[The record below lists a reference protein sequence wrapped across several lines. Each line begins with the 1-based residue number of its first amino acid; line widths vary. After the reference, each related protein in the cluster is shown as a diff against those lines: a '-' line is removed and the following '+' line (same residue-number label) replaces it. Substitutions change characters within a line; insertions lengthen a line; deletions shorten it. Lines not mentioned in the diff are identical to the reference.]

1 VLSASWH
8 KSVRDLTGRRAR
20 AAFTVTTLALA
31 VASIS
36 FLAIPTLID
45 RAMQDEVRD
54 GRLADVTLALRP
66 VELTDDQLDDIAALP
81 NVAAVEAT
89 SSIDV
94 RVLIGERRAPARVV
108 GVRDFAA
115 QEVDV
120 VRIDSGALAGD
131 GELVADVQNT
141 NVGLYDGQAGDE
153 VTVLSGTGEDRTLP
167 LTGRARSLPG
177 GEHVQD
183 NNVIVLYATASTV
196 AELSGEAGVDRLA
209 LRLDDP
215 SPDAAEATVE
225 AVRTHLASVPGFNGF
240 ANLPQVRAPGDWPGK
255 ADTEAFARFLSALT
269 VLALLSAVVLI
280 SSTMS
285 TLVAEQT
292 REIGIMRAIGARRR
306 QVAAVY
312 LRTTLL
318 LGGIAALVGAAL
330 GILLSSL
337 LARYFGSLFWV
348 VDVGF
353 GVDPTVL
360 AISLLVGLLAPALA
374 ALPAIRRGLR
384 VDLRDALEASGS
396 TFGGQGA
403 ADRALRRAGFLP
415 RTMQIGLRNV
425 GRRKRRSLATA
436 LIVALAVG
444 NLLAVLG
451 VAAAATEASRRSWSS
466 HLEDLQLSTSG
477 RDLFDAEAER
487 AIRATPGVAEAEPV
501 LKNTVVL
508 NGQEAFVW
516 GVEQEPLLDYR
527 LADGRWFTRAEEDN
541 EELVA
546 VVERNIA
553 QLLAIEVDDDVSI
566 QSAAGTADFRV
577 VGLADNQQEDGT
589 AVYIPLTTARAL
601 IGLPEGAN
609 AYWVRADSSD
619 PAVVDRT
626 TTQLEDRLAALGYE
640 VDSEVSYVAERDEV
654 AANRSLTTTIGLLGF
669 VIVAMSMV
677 GLANAITTNVLERTR
692 EIGIVRCIGAR
703 ARDVRRIFTTEG
715 VAIAVAGWVIGIPLG
730 YAFDRLLV
738 RLIWEVADVRIP
750 VLFPPA
756 NVLVALVGT
765 VVLSLVVLHL
775 PVRRAVRFR
784 PGDALRYA

>member
-20 AAFTVTTLALA
+20 AAFAVATLALA

-45 RAMQDEVRD
+45 RAMQDEARD

-66 VELTDDQLDDIAALP
+66 VELSDDQLAALATLP
-81 NVAAVEAT
+81 GVAGVEAT
-89 SSIDV
+89 SSIDA
-94 RVLIGERRAPARVV
+94 RVLIGERRAPARVI
-108 GVRDFAA
+108 GVRDFAT

-120 VRIDSGALAGD
+120 VRIESGSLPGD
-131 GELVADVQNT
+131 DELVADVQDA
-141 NVGLYDGQAGDE
+141 NVGLYDGEAGDE
-153 VTVLSGTGEDRTLP
+153 VTVLSATGEDATLR

-177 GEHVQD
+177 GEYVQD
-183 NNVIVLYATASTV
+183 NNVIVLYATAATV
-196 AELSGEAGVDRLA
+196 EDLSGEAGVDRLA

-215 SPDAAEATVE
+215 GPDAAEATIE
-225 AVRTHLASVPGFNGF
+225 AVRDQLEGVPGFRGV
-240 ANLPQVRAPGDWPGK
+240 ANLPAVRAPGDWPGK

-292 REIGIMRAIGARRR
+292 REIGIMRAVGARRR

-330 GILLSSL
+330 GVL
-337 LARYFGSLFWV
+337 LANLLASYFASLFWV
-348 VDVGF
+348 VDVDF
-353 GVDPTVL
+353 GVDPGVL
-360 AISLLVGLLAPALA
+360 AVSLLVGLLAPPLA

-384 VDLRDALEASGS
+384 VDLREALEASGS
-396 TFGGQGA
+396 TFGGQGP
-403 ADRALRRAGFLP
+403 ADRVLRRAQFLP
-415 RTMQIGLRNV
+415 RPMQIGLRNV

-466 HLEDLQLSTSG
+466 HLEDLQVATGG
-477 RDLFDAEAER
+477 RDLFDTEAEE

-501 LKNTVVL
+501 LKTTVL
-508 NGQEAFVW
+508 LDGRDAFVW
-516 GVEQEPLLDYR
+516 GLEPDPLLDHR
-527 LADGRWFTRAEEDN
+527 LADGRWFTAAEDQGEAR
-541 EELVA
+541 VA

-553 QLLAIEVDDDVSI
+553 QLLDIEVDDEVTI
-566 QSAAGTADFRV
+566 ESAAGRTDFRV

-589 AVYIPLTTARAL
+589 AVYVPLTTARAL
-601 IGLPEGAN
+601 IDQPVGAN
-609 AYWVRADSSD
+609 AYWIRAESPE

-626 TTQLEDRLAALGYE
+626 TTLVEDRLAALGYE
-640 VDSEVSYVAERDEV
+640 VETEVSYVAEQDEV

-669 VIVAMSMV
+669 LIVAMSMV

-703 ARDVRRIFTTEG
+703 GRDVRRIFTTEG
-715 VAIAVAGWVIGIPLG
+715 VAIAVVGWVIGIPLG
-730 YAFDRLLV
+730 YAFTRLLV
-738 RLIWEVADVRIP
+738 WLIWEVAEVRIP
-750 VLFPPA
+750 VLFPPV

-765 VVLSLVVLHL
+765 VVLSLLVLHL

>member
-20 AAFTVTTLALA
+20 AAFAVATLALA

-66 VELTDDQLDDIAALP
+66 VELTDDQIAALATLP
-81 NVAAVEAT
+81 GVAGVEAT
-89 SSIDV
+89 SSIDA
-94 RVLIGERRAPARVV
+94 RVLIGERRAPARVI
-108 GVRDFAA
+108 GVRDFAT

-120 VRIDSGALAGD
+120 VRIESGSLPGD
-131 GELVADVQNT
+131 GELVADVQDA
-141 NVGLYDGQAGDE
+141 NVGLYDGEAGDE
-153 VTVLSGTGEDRTLP
+153 VTVLSATGEDATLR

-177 GEHVQD
+177 GEYVQD
-183 NNVIVLYATASTV
+183 NNVIVLYATAATV
-196 AELSGEAGVDRLA
+196 ADLSGEAGVDRLA

-215 SPDAAEATVE
+215 GPDAAEATIE
-225 AVRTHLASVPGFNGF
+225 AVRAQLEGVPGFRGV
-240 ANLPQVRAPGDWPGK
+240 ANLPAVRAPGDWPGK

-292 REIGIMRAIGARRR
+292 REIGIMRAVGARRR

-330 GILLSSL
+330 GVL
-337 LARYFGSLFWV
+337 LANLLASYFASLFWV
-348 VDVGF
+348 VDVDF
-353 GVDPTVL
+353 GVDPVVL
-360 AISLLVGLLAPALA
+360 AVSLLVGLLAPPLA

-384 VDLRDALEASGS
+384 VDLREALEASGS
-396 TFGGQGA
+396 TFGGQGPT
-403 ADRALRRAGFLP
+403 DRVLRRARFLP
-415 RTMQIGLRNV
+415 RPMQIGLRNV

-451 VAAAATEASRRSWSS
+451 VAAAATEASRRSWGS
-466 HLEDLQLSTSG
+466 HLEDLQVATGG
-477 RDLFDAEAER
+477 RDLFDAEAEQ

-501 LKNTVVL
+501 LKTTVL
-508 NGQEAFVW
+508 LDGRDAFVW
-516 GVEQEPLLDYR
+516 GLESDPLLDHR
-527 LADGRWFTRAEEDN
+527 LADGRWFTAAEDRDEAR
-541 EELVA
+541 VA

-553 QLLAIEVDDDVSI
+553 QLLDIGVDDEVTI
-566 QSAAGTADFRV
+566 ESAAGRTDFRV

-589 AVYIPLTTARAL
+589 AVYVPLTTARAL
-601 IGLPEGAN
+601 IDQPAGAN
-609 AYWVRADSSD
+609 AYWIRAESPE

-626 TTQLEDRLAALGYE
+626 TTLVEDRLAALGYE
-640 VDSEVSYVAERDEV
+640 VETEVSYVAEQDEV

-669 VIVAMSMV
+669 LIVAMSMV

-703 ARDVRRIFTTEG
+703 GRDVRRIFTTEG
-715 VAIAVAGWVIGIPLG
+715 VAIAVVGWVIGIPLG
-730 YAFDRLLV
+730 YAFTRLLV
-738 RLIWEVADVRIP
+738 WLIWEVAEVRIP

-756 NVLVALVGT
+756 NVLVALAGT
-765 VVLSLVVLHL
+765 VVLSLLVLHL

>member
-1 VLSASWH
+1 MLSASAH

-20 AAFTVTTLALA
+20 AAFAVATLALA

-45 RAMQDEVRD
+45 RAMQDEARG

-66 VELTDDQLDDIAALP
+66 VELSDDQLAALATLP
-81 NVAAVEAT
+81 GVAGVEAT
-89 SSIDV
+89 SSIDA
-94 RVLIGERRAPARVV
+94 RVLIGERRAPARVI
-108 GVRDFAA
+108 GVRDFAT

-120 VRIDSGALAGD
+120 VRIESGSLPGD
-131 GELVADVQNT
+131 DELVADVQDA
-141 NVGLYDGQAGDE
+141 NVGLYDGEAGDE
-153 VTVLSGTGEDRTLP
+153 VTVLSATGEDATLR

-177 GEHVQD
+177 GEYVQD
-183 NNVIVLYATASTV
+183 NNVIVLYATAATV
-196 AELSGEAGVDRLA
+196 EDLSGEAGVDRLA

-215 SPDAAEATVE
+215 GPDAAEATIE
-225 AVRTHLASVPGFNGF
+225 AVRAQLEGMPGFRGV
-240 ANLPQVRAPGDWPGK
+240 ANLPAVRAPGDWPGK

-292 REIGIMRAIGARRR
+292 REIGIMRAVGARRR

-330 GILLSSL
+330 GVL
-337 LARYFGSLFWV
+337 LANLLASYFASLFWV
-348 VDVGF
+348 VDVDF
-353 GVDPTVL
+353 GVDPGVL
-360 AISLLVGLLAPALA
+360 AVSLLVGLLAPPLA

-384 VDLRDALEASGS
+384 VDLREALEASGS
-396 TFGGQGA
+396 TFGGQGP
-403 ADRALRRAGFLP
+403 ADRVLRRARFLP
-415 RTMQIGLRNV
+415 RPMQIGLRNV

-466 HLEDLQLSTSG
+466 HLEDLQVATGG
-477 RDLFDAEAER
+477 RDLFDTEAEE

-501 LKNTVVL
+501 LKTTVL
-508 NGQEAFVW
+508 LDGRDAFVW
-516 GVEQEPLLDYR
+516 GLEPDPLLDHR
-527 LADGRWFTRAEEDN
+527 LADGRWFTAAEDQGEAR
-541 EELVA
+541 VA

-553 QLLAIEVDDDVSI
+553 QLLDIEVDDEVTI
-566 QSAAGTADFRV
+566 ESAAGRTDFRV

-589 AVYIPLTTARAL
+589 AVYVPLTTARAL
-601 IGLPEGAN
+601 IDQPVGAN
-609 AYWVRADSSD
+609 AYWIRAESPE

-626 TTQLEDRLAALGYE
+626 TTLVEDRLAALGYE
-640 VDSEVSYVAERDEV
+640 VETEVSYVAEQDEV

-669 VIVAMSMV
+669 LIVAMSMV

-703 ARDVRRIFTTEG
+703 GRDVRRIFTTEG
-715 VAIAVAGWVIGIPLG
+715 VAIAVVGWVIGIPLG
-730 YAFDRLLV
+730 YAFTRLLV
-738 RLIWEVADVRIP
+738 WLIWEVAEVRIP
-750 VLFPPA
+750 VLFPPV

-765 VVLSLVVLHL
+765 VVLSLLVLHL